1 MLTESE
7 VRSRVRE
14 ALEART
20 PPAPWLA
27 SKIQKSVEAQ
37 MRIGSHRR
45 TPRAPRVS
53 LRILAAAVLIV
64 LLVAGAATFLIA
76 RYSQPRAIPAGPSS
90 SSALSSGWAYGGD
103 VAMVNPTDGWGY
115 GLPFRHT
122 TDGGVSWTDVTPKGV
137 GQSFDEY
144 YLDAAH
150 AWVIDWSGAGPSQFA
165 TYLTADGA
173 RTWQPGSP
181 TSISV
186 DPGGLGDH
194 EFRFVDPDHGWLLVS
209 KRDRMSNGVLVYSDN
224 LYRTSDGGL
233 HWAIAAV
240 HNAPL
245 TWNPGKFYCYE
256 WCGPMAFASATTG
269 WLLTDSASDPTKPT
283 LLVTHDAGVT
293 WREQTLSLKS
303 ATIGCP
309 CSRGPGP
316 FLVFDDMH
324 AVFQLYSRASR
335 RIALVMTSDGGV
347 TWTPRA
353 VPAGQMKVGFYDT
366 NHGWL
371 IDQTALSTTS
381 FTSPAQPLPLY
392 RTADGGITWTRVP
405 TNLLLQSKDGQIIS
419 VYFIDQRDGF
429 AIRANAAHAG
439 CDTPGDCPLV
449 WSLLKTIDGGHT
461 WSAVNPNV

>member
-1 MLTESE
+1 MWSETELK
-7 VRSRVRE
+7 SRFRD
-14 ALEART
+14 ALEEVT

-27 SKIQKSVEAQ
+27 SRIQESVEAQ
-37 MRIGSHRR
+37 MQIGSHRR
-45 TPRAPRVS
+45 TPRTLRVS
-53 LRILAAAVLIV
+53 LRILAAAVLV
-64 LLVAGAATFLIA
+64 LLVVAGVATFLIA

-90 SSALSSGWAYGGD
+90 SALSPGWAYGGG
-103 VAMVNPTDGWGY
+103 VAMVSPTDGWEY

-137 GQSFDEY
+137 GQSFSEY

-150 AWVIDWSGAGPSQFA
+150 AWVIDWSGAGPVQFT

-186 DPGGLGDH
+186 DSGALGVGDH
-194 EFRFVDPDHGWLLVS
+194 QFKFVDPDHGWLLVS

-240 HNAPL
+240 HNAPP

-256 WCGPMAFASATTG
+256 WCGPMAFASASTG
-269 WLLTDSASDPTKPT
+269 WLLTASDPNKPT

-293 WREQTLSLKS
+293 WGQQTLSLKS

-309 CSRGPGP
+309 CSQGPGP
-316 FLVFDDMH
+316 FLVFDDLH
-324 AVFQLYSRASR
+324 VVFQLYSRASR
-335 RIALVMTSDGGV
+335 RIALVVTSDGGV
-347 TWTPRA
+347 TWTLRA
-353 VPAGQMKVGFYDT
+353 LPAGQMKAGFYDF
-366 NHGWL
+366 NDGWL

-381 FTSPAQPLPLY
+381 FTSPALPLPLY
-392 RTADGGITWTRVP
+392 RTADGGITWTRVQ
-405 TNLLLQSKDGQIIS
+405 TNLQLQSKDGQVIS

-429 AIRANAAHAG
+429 AIRASEGSAG
-439 CDTPGDCPLV
+439 CNCALL
-449 WSLLKTIDGGHT
+449 WSLLKTTDGGHT